1 MAGEVREKKA
11 FGFSLEL
18 RKFLET
24 GKLSESFFRK
34 LYVLAGARVRK
45 QSSKPDHFGL
55 PGHDWDEEAIQGLA
69 VDFFTDHLAS
79 KEERRLNYLLDL
91 VREGREVDFLMI
103 RMFDHF
109 TTELVRGR
117 FPHRLNLRNRVRKTM
132 EVLAGKK
139 KVERVPGRPDLWAP
153 VGMASSLP
161 IRSEDLER
169 CAPELPNLG
178 RKRYDGFQRVSPEVS
193 SEDLQAILSSVLDSI
208 EGPVHEDDLVEF
220 VSHLLDIKDAGF
232 ESMEAHSEEGDQAED
247 WISFR
252 GGRAGSQEHDPE
264 MALRIRRGIARL
276 TPRQRAIL
284 EMQNSGELKIE
295 QMAER
300 LGVKKTVV
308 YDELKRVKEILRG
321 EMEQ

>member
-18 RKFLET
+18 RRFLET

-34 LYVLAGARVRK
+34 LYVLAEGRVRK

-55 PGHDWDEEAIQGLA
+55 PGHDWDEETIHGLA

-91 VREGREVDFLMI
+91 VRGDHDVDFLIIKMLDQY
-103 RMFDHF
+103 MA
-109 TTELVRGR
+109 ELVRRR

-132 EVLAGKK
+132 EVLAGEK
-139 KVERVPGRPDLWAP
+139 KVEPVPGRPGLWAP

-169 CAPELPNLG
+169 CAPDLPTLG
-178 RKRYDGFQRVSPEVS
+178 RRRYDGEQRVSPEIS
-193 SEDLQAILSSVLDSI
+193 SRDLQAILSSVLESI

-220 VSHLLDIKDAGF
+220 VSHLLGIKDAGF
-232 ESMEAHSEEGDQAED
+232 ESMEAHGEEGDQAED

-252 GGRAGSQEHDPE
+252 GGRVGSQEHDPE
-264 MALRIRRGIARL
+264 MALRIRRGIDRL
-276 TPRQRAIL
+276 TPRQKAIL
-284 EMQNSGELKIE
+284 KMQNSGDLKIE
-295 QMAER
+295 EMAER

-308 YDELKRVKEILRG
+308 YDELKRVNEILRG
-321 EMEQ
+321 ELGE